1 MANRD
6 IVVIGA
12 SAGGIPTLIQLVKNL
27 PAGFPGSLFIVQHLA
42 PYFKSELAA
51 ILNKAGPLNTAFAQD
66 GETVQ
71 HGHIYIAPPDHHLLV
86 EADTVHV
93 VRGPKENR
101 FRPSV
106 DALFRSA
113 AYNYGARVVGIVLTG
128 ALDDGTSGLWSI
140 KRQGG
145 ITVIQDPAESFCA
158 DMPNNVLSHV
168 EVDHIL
174 TVGEMPPLLERLV
187 REPVPDVV
195 RVMDKELTLMAK
207 EVKIAAQSNAFE
219 MGILNFGTPTTFT
232 CPECHGTLMALQ
244 EGNDK
249 RFRCHTGHAYSASA
263 LLSEVTKKVEEDLWS
278 VVRSLEET
286 VMLLEQRGKHSE
298 EAGWPEDARQ
308 LYQKARD
315 VQERAHHIRKLI
327 FEQERLSEEGITG
340 SKNDPT

>member
-12 SAGGIPTLIQLVKNL
+12 SAGGIEVLLQLVKTL
-27 PAGFPGSLFIVQHLA
+27 PAEFPGSLLIVQHLA
-42 PYFKSELAA
+42 PYFKSELDA
-51 ILNKAGPLNTAFAQD
+51 ILNRVGPLRASFPQD
-66 GETVQ
+66 GEPLQ
-71 HGHIYIAPPDHHLLV
+71 KGHIYVAPPDHHLLV
-86 EADTVHV
+86 ENDRVHV
-93 VRGPKENR
+93 ARGPKENR
-101 FRPSV
+101 FRPSI

-113 AYNYGARVVGIVLTG
+113 AYNYGARVVGMVLTG

-145 ITVIQDPAESFCA
+145 ITIVQDPAESFCA
-158 DMPNNVLSHV
+158 DMPNNVLNHV

-174 TVGEMPPLLERLV
+174 TVNEMPPLLERLV

-232 CPECHGTLMALQ
+232 CPECHGVLVALQ

-263 LLSEVTKKVEEDLWS
+263 LLSDVSKKVEEDLWS

-286 VMLLEQRGKHSE
+286 VMLLEQRAKHY
-298 EAGWPEDARQ
+298 EAEGRPNEGRQ
-308 LYQKARD
+308 LYQKAHD
-315 VQERAHHIRKLI
+315 VRERALHIRKLI
-327 FEQERLSEEGITG
+327 FEQEQLSEEAITG
-340 SKNDPT
+340 NKDQTS